1 MDLHTRSAS
10 ESIPLQ
16 ASLWRGETP
25 RYAFSGHQA
34 FPFRYAWLPKGV
46 GAVRE
51 EPEAFLQPPEVRL
64 VRRAHFRAGFVRHP
78 YPGNERLGMGGM
90 HERLFRQPQPSLAGR
105 RDQSEPGGEQ
115 QDVPPEETQDVDP
128 PVRPP
133 SSSSSVLIA
142 TKAFFPE
149 AGYQRSL
156 QLDDRLRCVYVSA
169 PAVRASGR
177 GDSATVF
184 RLGGHCRTCNAFMLR
199 RIGHVGNKWNC
210 RDWTLTM

>member
-1 MDLHTRSAS
+1 MPLPVPAGMHCLQSSACIERCPDRLPVRVVCIVESRPARGDWWISTPASAS

-25 RYAFSGHQA
+25 R
-34 FPFRYAWLPKGV
+34 
-46 GAVRE
+46 
-51 EPEAFLQPPEVRL
+51 
-64 VRRAHFRAGFVRHP
+64 
-78 YPGNERLGMGGM
+78 
-90 HERLFRQPQPSLAGR
+90 
-105 RDQSEPGGEQ
+105 
-115 QDVPPEETQDVDP
+115 DVDP

-210 RDWTLTM
+210 RDWTPQGGGPPASAPRPSARRAQRGAGPPA